1 MNIFSKLFSKKQPT
15 VLDNTPFSE
24 TRDNNI
30 SVVEDLIPDK
40 DLFIE
45 SQEPKRQSIQTE
57 QPGKITLF
65 LNRNY
70 HALGVHDGYEYH
82 SSENLITGKRKI
94 EAEFRLILDQEI
106 QEKEEMKLQLEN
118 LIIDVSSVSPL
129 TLQKLQNTLQK
140 IGVAIDRLEKQKE
153 ISIAEEG
160 WVMNAIYGYQQG
172 FNQGVSDYIDSESM
186 LNSIKNI

>member
-1 MNIFSKLFSKKQPT
+1 MNIFSKLFGKKQTT
-15 VLDNTPFSE
+15 VLNTTPFSD
-24 TRDNNI
+24 TKDNNI
-30 SVVEDLIPDK
+30 SSVEDLIPDK

-45 SQEPKRQSIQTE
+45 SEEPPKQNIQIE
-57 QPGKITLF
+57 LPGKITLF

-106 QEKEEMKLQLEN
+106 QEKEEKRLQLEN
-118 LIIDVSSVSPL
+118 LIIDVNSISPL

-140 IGVAIDRLEKQKE
+140 MGVAIDRLEKQKE
-153 ISIAEEG
+153 LSIAEEG
-160 WVMNAIYGYQQG
+160 WVMNAIYGYHQG
-172 FNQGVSDYIDSESM
+172 FIQGVSDYFDSESM

>member
-1 MNIFSKLFSKKQPT
+1 MKIFSKLFNKKQST
-15 VLDNTPFSE
+15 VLNDTPFSD
-24 TRDNNI
+24 TKHNI
-30 SVVEDLIPDK
+30 AAVEDLIPDK
-40 DLFIE
+40 ELFIE
-45 SQEPKRQSIQTE
+45 SQEPPRQNIQTE
-57 QPGKITLF
+57 QPGRITLF
-65 LNRNY
+65 LSRNY

-106 QEKEEMKLQLEN
+106 QEKEEKRLQLEN
-118 LIIDVSSVSPL
+118 LIIDVSSLSPL

-140 IGVAIDRLEKQKE
+140 IEVAIDRLENQKE
-153 ISIAEEG
+153 LSIAEEG

>member
-1 MNIFSKLFSKKQPT
+1 MNIFSKLFGKKKST
-15 VLDNTPFSE
+15 VLNNTPISE
-24 TRDNNI
+24 TKDNNI
-30 SVVEDLIPDK
+30 SASEDLVPDK

-45 SQEPKRQSIQTE
+45 SQEPPRKTIQAE
-57 QPGKITLF
+57 QPGKISLF
-65 LNRNY
+65 LSRNY

-82 SSENLITGKRKI
+82 SSENLMTGKRKI
-94 EAEFRLILDQEI
+94 GAEFRLVLDQEI
-106 QEKEEMKLQLEN
+106 QEKEEKQLQLEN

-153 ISIAEEG
+153 LSIEEEG
-160 WVMNAIYGYQQG
+160 WVMNAIYSYQQG
-172 FNQGVSDYIDSESM
+172 FNQGVSDYIDSEAM

>member
-1 MNIFSKLFSKKQPT
+1 MNIFSKLFGKKQST
-15 VLDNTPFSE
+15 VLNNTPFSG
-24 TRDNNI
+24 TKDNNI
-30 SVVEDLIPDK
+30 STLEELIPDK

-45 SQEPKRQSIQTE
+45 SQEPPRQNMQTE

-82 SSENLITGKRKI
+82 SSENLTTGKRKI

-106 QEKEEMKLQLEN
+106 QEKEEKRLQLEN
-118 LIIDVSSVSPL
+118 LIIDVSALSPL

-140 IGVAIDRLEKQKE
+140 IEVAIDRLEKQKE
-153 ISIAEEG
+153 LSIAEEG

-172 FNQGVSDYIDSESM
+172 FNQGVSDYIDSESI